1 VGAGYGVGFS
11 SAAHIAACK
20 TTDVVARPLAGCS
33 FMLTTYL
40 LRPDNEPS
48 EQLSSFIR
56 RASKVV
62 T

>member
-1 VGAGYGVGFS
+1 V
-11 SAAHIAACK
+11 I
-20 TTDVVARPLAGCS
+20 ARPLAERA
-33 FMLTTYL
+33 FTFTTYL

-56 RASKVV
+56 RVSKVA